1 MQPKSVRHGTGY
13 KSCYWVRM
21 KIAWLGTGLLGSGFV
36 RNLCKHG
43 HDVRVWNRSPHKAK
57 ALEADGAHA
66 FATPAEA
73 IQGVD
78 RIHVILSDD
87 ASIDAVL
94 EPIAEQI
101 PASTWIVDHTTTA
114 PTPTAERTAR
124 WDARGRTYVHA
135 PVFMGPSNALDGT
148 GMMLVCGEKSRHDK
162 LLPDLQTM
170 TGTVSYVGAEPHR
183 AATFKLIGN
192 LSLIAITGILAD
204 VSRLAKASNVSIE
217 DAMAFFQQ
225 FNPGSS
231 IPARGAKVAAGQFS
245 PANFEMTMARK
256 DVRLILEETKRAGI
270 DLYVMPGVAAMLDAG
285 IARGDGALDSHAAA
299 RL

>member
-1 MQPKSVRHGTGY
+1 
-13 KSCYWVRM
+13 M

-43 HDVRVWNRSPHKAK
+43 HDVRVWNRSAHKAQ
-57 ALEADGAHA
+57 ALEADGARA

-78 RIHVILSDD
+78 RIHIILSDD
-87 ASIDAVL
+87 ASIDSVL
-94 EPIAEQI
+94 EPIADQI

-148 GMMLVCGEKSRHDK
+148 GLMLICGEKSRHDK

-204 VSRLAKASNVSIE
+204 VNRLAKASNVSTA

-231 IPARGAKVAAGQFS
+231 IPVRATKVATEQFS
-245 PANFEMTMARK
+245 PASFEMTMARK
-256 DVRLILEETKRAGI
+256 DVRLILEQAKRAGI
-270 DLYVMPGVAAMLDAG
+270 DLFVMPGVAALLDAG

>member
-1 MQPKSVRHGTGY
+1 MGKASIRGSNGE
-13 KSCYWVRM
+13 SCYLVRM

-43 HDVRVWNRSPHKAK
+43 HEVRVWNRSVHKAR
-57 ALEADGAHA
+57 ALEADGARA

-73 IQGVD
+73 VQGVD
-78 RIHVILSDD
+78 RIHIILSDD

-94 EPIAEQI
+94 EPIADQI
-101 PASTWIVDHTTTA
+101 PPSTWIVDHTTTA

-148 GMMLVCGEKSRHDK
+148 GMMLVSGEKSRHDK

-204 VSRLAKASNVSIE
+204 VNRLAKASNVSTD

-231 IPARGAKVAAGQFS
+231 MPARATKVAAGQFS

-256 DVRLILEETKRAGI
+256 DVRLILEQAKRAGI
-270 DLYVMPGVAAMLDAG
+270 DLCVMPGVAALLDAG
-285 IARGDGALDSHAAA
+285 IARGDGSLDSHAAA

>member
-1 MQPKSVRHGTGY
+1 
-13 KSCYWVRM
+13 M

-36 RNLCKHG
+36 RNLRKHG
-43 HDVRVWNRSPHKAK
+43 HEVRVWNRSAHKAK
-57 ALEADGAHA
+57 ALEADGAIA
-66 FATPAEA
+66 CATPAEA

-78 RIHVILSDD
+78 RIHIILSDD

-94 EPIAEQI
+94 EAIVEQI
-101 PASTWIVDHTTTA
+101 PAATWIVDHTTTA

-124 WDARGRTYVHA
+124 WEARGRTYVHC
-135 PVFMGPSNALDGT
+135 PVFMGPSNSLEGT
-148 GMMLVCGEKSRHDK
+148 GLMLICGEKSRYDK

-170 TGTVSYVGAEPHR
+170 TGTVSYVGEEPHR

-204 VSRLAKASNVSIE
+204 VNRLAKAANVSTD

-231 IPARGAKVAAGQFS
+231 FPVRATKVATEQFS

-256 DVRLILEETKRAGI
+256 DVRLIIEQAKRAEI
-270 DLYVMPGVAAMLDAG
+270 DLFVMPGVAALLDAG

>member
-1 MQPKSVRHGTGY
+1 
-13 KSCYWVRM
+13 M

-43 HDVRVWNRSPHKAK
+43 HEVRVWNRSPQKAK
-57 ALEADGAHA
+57 ALEADGARA
-66 FATPAEA
+66 FATSAEA

-94 EPIAEQI
+94 EPIADQI
-101 PASTWIVDHTTTA
+101 PPSTWIVDHTTTA

-124 WDARGRTYVHA
+124 WDARGRTYVHC

-170 TGTVSYVGAEPHR
+170 TGTVSYVGTEPHR

-204 VSRLAKASNVSIE
+204 VNRLAKAANVSTE
-217 DAMAFFQQ
+217 DAMAFFNQ

-270 DLYVMPGVAAMLDAG
+270 DLFVMPGVAAMLDAG

>member
-1 MQPKSVRHGTGY
+1 
-13 KSCYWVRM
+13 M

-43 HDVRVWNRSPHKAK
+43 HEVRVWNRTPQKARV
-57 ALEADGAHA
+57 LEADGALA
-66 FATPAEA
+66 CATPDEA
-73 IQGVD
+73 IQGAG
-78 RIHVILSDD
+78 RIHIILSDD

-94 EPIAEQI
+94 EPIADRI
-101 PASTWIVDHTTTA
+101 PVSTWMVDHTTTA

-148 GMMLVCGEKSRHDK
+148 GLMLICGEKSRHDK

-170 TGTVSYVGAEPHR
+170 TGTVSYVGAETHR

-204 VSRLAKASNVSIE
+204 VNRLAKASNVSTD

-231 IPARGAKVAAGQFS
+231 MPARATKVAAGQFS

-256 DVRLILEETKRAGI
+256 DVRLMLEQAQRAGL
-270 DLYVMPGVAAMLDAG
+270 DLFVMPGVAALLDAG
-285 IARGDGALDSHAAA
+285 IALGDGALDSHAAA